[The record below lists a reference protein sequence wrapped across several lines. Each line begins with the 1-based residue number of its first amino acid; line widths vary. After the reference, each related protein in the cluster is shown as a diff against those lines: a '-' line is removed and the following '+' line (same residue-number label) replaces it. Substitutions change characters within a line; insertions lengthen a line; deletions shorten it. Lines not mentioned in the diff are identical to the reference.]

1 MAIYVDHTHL
11 GRHVTGLERI
21 TLELFSPAALAP
33 LDIVPVTAQG
43 TRQMVAKQTFELP
56 MRLAAS
62 SSILL
67 CPGFPPSPL
76 LRPFASRVLPYIHDI
91 FLLSRPADLNRRARI
106 YMAAPFK
113 LALQRYPRFLVNSSD
128 TGRKLAAHCRP
139 DATITLYRPPVRNVF
154 DLDSDGR
161 TARDPKPLRLV
172 ALGTVEPR
180 KNFVAAARI
189 VGALRERGFPGATLD
204 IVGRKGW
211 GEDWRMLEAFPGV
224 TLHGYQPRGRVQQL
238 LQDADVFICT
248 SHDEGLGLPL
258 LEAQYGGLPVVAPD
272 AAIFHE
278 VLGAS
283 GIFVDPS
290 DPVAAAAQI
299 EAVLSHQQWRSRYVA
314 LATQNLT
321 RWNALAAADR
331 DAVISLIAGLAGR
344 RGSATPSSSI
354 LTFLR
359 LRAAPA
365 LSGPCAEPIE
375 ACVAN

>member
-33 LDIVPVTAQG
+33 LEIVPVTAQG
-43 TRQMVAKQTFELP
+43 TRQMVTTQTFGLP

-91 FLLSRPADLNRRARI
+91 FLLSRPADLNRRARL

-113 LALQRYPRFLVNSSD
+113 LALQRYPRFLANSSD
-128 TGRKLAAHCRP
+128 TRLKLAAHCRP
-139 DATITLYRPPVRNVF
+139 DAAITLYRPPVRNVF
-154 DLDSDGR
+154 GLESKERAD
-161 TARDPKPLRLV
+161 RDTQPLRLV

-180 KNFVAAARI
+180 KNFIAAARI
-189 VGALRERGFPGATLD
+189 TSALRAQGFPGATLD
-204 IVGRKGW
+204 IIGRRGW
-211 GEDWRMLEAFPGV
+211 GDDWRALQALPGV
-224 TLHGYQPRGRVQQL
+224 NLHGYQPSGRVKQL
-238 LQDADVFICT
+238 LHDADIFLCT

-258 LEAQYGGLPVVAPD
+258 LEAQYGGLPIIAPD

-278 VLGAS
+278 VLGVS
-283 GIFVDPS
+283 GIFADPA
-290 DPVAAAAQI
+290 DTATAAAKIA
-299 EAVLSHQQWRSRYVA
+299 ATLSHRQWRSRYVR
-314 LATQNLT
+314 LAAQNLE

-331 DAVISLIAGLAGR
+331 DAVIDLIGELAGR
-344 RGSATPSSSI
+344 HVSMK
-354 LTFLR
+354 
-359 LRAAPA
+359 PA
-365 LSGPCAEPIE
+365 SQRQYC
-375 ACVAN
+375 